1 MIKVLEMKNFVVF
14 NCGIFDSNNILLC
27 FFSKKKKNPVTVKI
41 PIGIPTN
48 EEKAEIE
55 VKLVIGK
62 TEIREC
68 SM

>member
-1 MIKVLEMKNFVVF
+1 MIAITFYYA
-14 NCGIFDSNNILLC
+14 
-27 FFSKKKKNPVTVKI
+27 FSLKKKKNPVTVKI

-62 TEIREC
+62 TEISEC

>member
-1 MIKVLEMKNFVVF
+1 MVF
-14 NCGIFDSNNILLC
+14 NFGIFDSNKILLC
-27 FFSKKKKNPVTVKI
+27 FFSLKKKSPVTVKI

-55 VKLVIGK
+55 VKLVIGQ
-62 TEIREC
+62 TGISEC

>member
-1 MIKVLEMKNFVVF
+1 MVF
-14 NCGIFDSNNILLC
+14 LIAITFYYA
-27 FFSKKKKNPVTVKI
+27 FSLKKKKNPVTVKI

-62 TEIREC
+62 TEISEC